1 MIGISSG
8 LVINPKTL
16 HIFVINS
23 TKIGGEKK
31 PQNLPYLR
39 NITDDFRGEY
49 LESNLMY
56 NRRFWK
62 ILSKLAIVVLLWE
75 WNW

>member
-1 MIGISSG
+1 MIGISFG

-16 HIFVINS
+16 HIFVVNS

-31 PQNLPYLR
+31 PQNLPYLG
-39 NITDDFRGEY
+39 NITNDFQGEY

-56 NRRFWK
+56 NKR
-62 ILSKLAIVVLLWE
+62 LLKNIE
-75 WNW
+75 

>member
-16 HIFVINS
+16 HIFVITS

-31 PQNLPYLR
+31 LHNLPYLGNR
-39 NITDDFRGEY
+39 TDDFQGEY

-56 NRRFWK
+56 NRR
-62 ILSKLAIVVLLWE
+62 LLKNIE
-75 WNW
+75 